1 MCDRKEVG
9 ADGCVR
15 LEAWEDRRG
24 ESHGDPSFCD
34 VPGAGL
40 GTQGACK
47 GVCPALLRHENP
59 CPLRA
64 HVVVG
69 RGGQV
74 EQ

>member
-1 MCDRKEVG
+1 MAVSDWRPGRTGEGSHMEIQASVMCLEPDWGLR
-9 ADGCVR
+9 VR
-15 LEAWEDRRG
+15 AR
-24 ESHGDPSFCD
+24 
-34 VPGAGL
+34 
-40 GTQGACK
+40 
-47 GVCPALLRHENP
+47 VCPALLRHENP